1 MGRLGVMPCDMR
13 SVWLGRDGLRIE
25 ADGGSAM
32 DSVDCH
38 HNVPRCAVV
47 DIVVLGRFG
56 VVEDV
61 VEEGPLTGRQPGGEG
76 VQSLAKD
83 NGLVLGE
90 LVGTHGVC
98 TLCMHGT
105 D

>member
-1 MGRLGVMPCDMR
+1 
-13 SVWLGRDGLRIE
+13 
-25 ADGGSAM
+25 
-32 DSVDCH
+32 VDPVNCH
-38 HNVPRCAVV
+38 RNVPWCAVIHI
-47 DIVVLGRFG
+47 IVLRRLG

-61 VEEGPLTGRQPGGEG
+61 AEEGPLTGRQPGGEG

-90 LVGTHGVC
+90 LVGIHGVC
-98 TLCMHGT
+98 SLCTHGT